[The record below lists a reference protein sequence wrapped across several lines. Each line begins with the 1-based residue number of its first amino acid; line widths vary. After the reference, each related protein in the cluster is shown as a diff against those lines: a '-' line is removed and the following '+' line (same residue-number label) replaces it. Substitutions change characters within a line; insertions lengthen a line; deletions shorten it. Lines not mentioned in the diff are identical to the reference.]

1 MTKLPLEGGR
11 IVELTQIYAGP
22 YASTLLADWG
32 AELIRLETIQGI
44 VGTTRGIYLKVPKEL
59 IEQTKLSGTAGG
71 AIFPDWDPGDRP
83 WNRAVSMT
91 STGRNKLSMTLD
103 LLRPEGLEILGKLFA
118 KTDVFIENNV
128 PETIDKL
135 KISYD
140 WLKEINPEIIM
151 IRMPAFGLNGPYKNY
166 RCLGLHVDGVS
177 GHSYNKGYVDEEP
190 SRRGETVAADAAAG
204 ASAAFAAFTALWSR
218 RKTGKGQL
226 IELPLA
232 ENFIPFM
239 SESITDFNMNN
250 RVRSTIGNRDRRMAP
265 HGVYQCQGEDKWMTI
280 AVSNNDQW
288 QSLCT
293 IIGRT
298 DLANDTRFKTANVR
312 LENQNELD
320 EVINQW
326 TKTQNHLEAFHELQK
341 AGIPAGPVLDELEA
355 LQDPHLVHR
364 NYYETLENSEL
375 PKLQYPGPLWRMS
388 KTPNHHKSA
397 PPLLGEHNEYI
408 YKEVLGLSNDEYRRL
423 EDEGHIGM
431 DIIEK

>member
-1 MTKLPLEGGR
+1 MSKLPLDGIR

-71 AIFPDWDPGDRP
+71 AIFPNWDPGQRP
-83 WNRAVSMT
+83 WNRSVSMT
-91 STGRNKLSMTLD
+91 STGRNKLRMTLD
-103 LLRPEGLEILGKLFA
+103 LLRPEGLDILGKLFA

-128 PETIDKL
+128 PETIEKL
-135 KISYD
+135 QISYE

-204 ASAAFAAFTALWSR
+204 ASAAFAAFTALWNR

-239 SESITDFNMNN
+239 SESIIDFNMNK
-250 RVRSTIGNRDRRMAP
+250 RIRSTIGNRDRRIAP
-265 HGVYQCQGEDKWMTI
+265 HGVYPCKGDDKWMTI
-280 AVSNNDQW
+280 AVGNDNQW
-288 QSLCT
+288 KALCE
-293 IIGRT
+293 IIGNKA
-298 DLANDTRFKTANVR
+298 LINDPRFKDVR
-312 LENQNELD
+312 SRLKNQDELD
-320 EVINQW
+320 NIVSSW
-326 TKTQNHLEAFHELQK
+326 TVKQDHLKVFHKLQK
-341 AGIPAGPVLDELEA
+341 VGIPSGPVLDELEA
-355 LQDPHLVHR
+355 LEDPHLVNR
-364 NYYETLENSEL
+364 GYYETLENSEL

-408 YKEVLGLSNDEYRRL
+408 YKEVLGMSNAEYKRL
-423 EDEGHIGM
+423 EDAGHIGM